1 MRAIPRTDDSI
12 FGEWWW
18 TVDRLSIAAILL
30 LGVVGA
36 ILVMAASPSVALQ
49 KNLDGFHFIYRHLIV
64 LGPSLLVLVVV
75 SLLSPLGICRLALVV
90 FVLSLFLM
98 LAVLVNGVDANGA
111 RRWLSFMGWSMQ
123 PSEFINP
130 SFVVVTA
137 WLIVR
142 PKTGFE
148 LNPTHISILLLSLIF
163 LLLLAQPDFG
173 MAVLIGCIW
182 FGQHFLAGMPVV
194 AIIVSIAV
202 GLISLVGGY
211 HFFPHVQ
218 SRFDRYLDRSSGDRY
233 QIDHALN
240 AFANGGLFGKGPG
253 EGIAK
258 ERIPDAHADFIF
270 AVAGEELGLICCLV
284 ILALFLFIVLRGIAR
299 LLETESLFAL
309 LAGAGLVMLFGLQAF
324 INLAVTLDIIPTKGM
339 TLPFVSYGGSSLL
352 ALGFG
357 MGMLLALTRRHRQ
370 RAKFLYE

>member
-1 MRAIPRTDDSI
+1 MRAIPRTDNSI

-49 KNLDGFHFIYRHLIV
+49 KNLDGFHFIYRHFII

-75 SLLSPLGICRLALVV
+75 SLLSPLGACRLALVV
-90 FVLSLFLM
+90 FVISLFLM

-123 PSEFINP
+123 PSEFIKP

-148 LNPTHISILLLSLIF
+148 LNPTHISILLLGLIF

-182 FGQHFLAGMPVV
+182 FGQHFLAGMPVG
-194 AIIVSIAV
+194 AIIISVVVA
-202 GLISLVGGY
+202 LISLVGGY

-218 SRFDRYLDRSSGDRY
+218 SRFDRYLDPSSGDRY

-270 AVAGEELGLICCLV
+270 AVAGEELGLICCLG

-299 LLETESLFAL
+299 LLETESLFSL

-324 INLAVTLDIIPTKGM
+324 INLAVTLDVIPTKGM

-357 MGMLLALTRRHRQ
+357 MGMLLAFTRRHRQ
-370 RAKFLYE
+370 RSTFLYE

>member
-123 PSEFINP
+123 PSEFIKP

-148 LNPTHISILLLSLIF
+148 LNPTHISILLLGLIF

>member
-1 MRAIPRTDDSI
+1 MRAIPRTDNSI

-49 KNLDGFHFIYRHLIV
+49 KNLDGFHFIYRHFII

-75 SLLSPLGICRLALVV
+75 SLLSPLGTCRLALVV

-98 LAVLVNGVDANGA
+98 LAVLVNGLDANGA
-111 RRWLSFMGWSMQ
+111 RRWLSVMGWSMQ
-123 PSEFINP
+123 PSEFIKP

-142 PKTGFE
+142 AKTGFE
-148 LNPTHISILLLSLIF
+148 LKPIHISILLLGLIL

-182 FGQHFLAGMPVV
+182 FGQHFLAGMPVL
-194 AIIVSIAV
+194 AIIISVVV

-218 SRFDRYLDRSSGDRY
+218 SRFDRYLDPSSGDRY

-299 LLETESLFAL
+299 LLETESLFSL

-370 RAKFLYE
+370 RSKFLYE

>member
-123 PSEFINP
+123 PSEFIKP